1 MYQSI
6 TLRSLKKKLNE
17 SNRPKQPTE
26 AECEEV
32 QHIRQQAVMI
42 STEELL
48 QLGEQ
53 DQH

>member
-1 MYQSI
+1 MCVYLI
-6 TLRSLKKKLNE
+6 
-17 SNRPKQPTE
+17 E

-48 QLGEQ
+48 QLGMLNYSLSFILKNNSLFNE
-53 DQH
+53 